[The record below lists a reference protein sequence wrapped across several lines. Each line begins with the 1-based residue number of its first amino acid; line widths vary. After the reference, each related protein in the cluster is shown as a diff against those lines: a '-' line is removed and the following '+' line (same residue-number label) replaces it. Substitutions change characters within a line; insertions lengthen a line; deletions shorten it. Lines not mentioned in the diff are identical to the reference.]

1 MHTEPITEPD
11 QEYTPEA
18 LTLLIEQE
26 DVQALSQLLDT
37 VSTDE
42 RIRLIALIS
51 PESRERL
58 LTLLDP
64 ETAAYLLEVM
74 PESQALEA
82 LDQLESETAAK
93 IIHEL
98 PSDEQADWIAES
110 THPDEILSAMDKE
123 EADEIRSLMAFDAES
138 AGGLM
143 VTEYLAFSTEF
154 TVGDVVQQIQSFAED
169 LKDEDL
175 QYVFV
180 TEPDGKLVGVLRLR
194 DLVISPPSRLIK
206 NIMIR
211 DPYSHHTSTTLQDL
225 HLFFDDHNLLGVPV
239 VDDNQHLVGVVHQSA
254 VHEAISYQL
263 DSDYL
268 HTKGIIGGEE
278 LRTMP
283 LMLRSRRRLAW
294 LSLNIVLN
302 ICAASMIAIHQDTL
316 QAVIALAVFLPI
328 ISDMSGC
335 SGNQAVAVSMREISL
350 NITRPSDVLR
360 VWFKEISVGL
370 INGITLGL
378 LLGFAT
384 YLWKGNPFLGMVVG
398 LALAINTIVAVSI
411 GGTIPLL
418 LKKLKLDP
426 ALASGP
432 ILTTVTD
439 MCGFFTVLTLASMF
453 IDRLI

>member
-1 MHTEPITEPD
+1 MHSQPSTEYDESM
-11 QEYTPEA
+11 TPEA
-18 LTLLIEQE
+18 LSLLIEQE
-26 DVQALSQLLDT
+26 DVQSLNHVLDS
-37 VSTDE
+37 VNIDE
-42 RIRLIALIS
+42 RTRLVALIS

-74 PESQALEA
+74 PESQALET
-82 LDQLESETAAK
+82 LDQLEAETAAK

-110 THPDEILSAMDKE
+110 DHPDEILSAMDQA
-123 EADEIRSLMAFDAES
+123 EAEEIRTLMAYDPDS

-143 VTEYLAFSTEF
+143 VTEYLAFSSEI
-154 TVGDVVQQIQSFAED
+154 TVGDVVRQIQSLSED
-169 LKDEDL
+169 LDDDDL

-180 TEPDGKLVGVLRLR
+180 TETDDKLVGVLRLR
-194 DLVISPPSRLIK
+194 DLVISPPSRPIR

-211 DPYSHHTSTTLQDL
+211 DPFSHHTDTTLNDL
-225 HLFFDDHNLLGVPV
+225 RSFFDDHNLLGVPV
-239 VDDNQHLVGVVHQSA
+239 VDNDHRLVGVVHQNA
-254 VHEAISYQL
+254 VREALSDQL

-268 HTKGIIGGEE
+268 RTKGIIGGEE

-283 LMLRSRRRLAW
+283 LLLRSRRRLAW
-294 LSLNIVLN
+294 LSLNILLN
-302 ICAASMIAIHQDTL
+302 VCAASMIAMHQDTL

-370 INGITLGL
+370 INGITLGI

-398 LALAINTIVAVSI
+398 AALAINTIVAVSI
-411 GGTIPLL
+411 GGTIPLV

-439 MCGFFTVLTLASMF
+439 MCGFFTVLSLASIF
-453 IDRLI
+453 IDRLV